1 MSKFLELAKQAGIH
15 TIHEDSVA
23 ANQIEKFG
31 TLVAK
36 HAAEIANYME
46 DTDQDDIGAAILSY
60 FGLKNV

>member
-1 MSKFLELAKQAGIH
+1 MSKFLELAKQAGLH
-15 TIHEDSVA
+15 TIYEDGTA

-31 TLVAK
+31 ELVAR

-46 DTDQDDIGAAILSY
+46 DTDQDDIGPAILAY

>member
-1 MSKFLELAKQAGIH
+1 MSKFLELAKQAGLH
-15 TIHEDSVA
+15 TIYEDGAA
-23 ANQIEKFG
+23 ANQINKFG
-31 TLVAK
+31 ELVAK